1 MAAGVLRMRRLG
13 IRGLHTGD
21 KAMDVQTGRFKILLA
36 EDDPIS
42 QVFLREAIQACGGE
56 PTVCADGS
64 SALAQARAGGWNL
77 LILDH
82 HLPGLDGDAMLAVLR
97 AELAPGGRL
106 PPALATTAEPAST
119 HARLLQAGFAR
130 VLPKPL
136 ALDEL
141 RAALEDFGCRAAPL
155 DDAAAL
161 RACGSP
167 STVERLRRLFAEQEL
182 PRIQHEFEQLGEDR
196 QAFRSTLHRLLA
208 SCGFC
213 GAVELAQASDALLGA
228 LTRGAEPE
236 RTDDALSAF
245 GQALQATRCALHA
258 QAGTST

>member
-1 MAAGVLRMRRLG
+1 
-13 IRGLHTGD
+13 
-21 KAMDVQTGRFKILLA
+21 MDVQTGRFKILLA

-42 QVFLREAIQACGGE
+42 QAFLEDAIRACGGE

-64 SALAQARAGGWNL
+64 AALAQARAGGWNL

-97 AELAPGGRL
+97 AELTPGERL
-106 PPALATTAEPAST
+106 PPAVATTAEPAS
-119 HARLLQAGFAR
+119 ARSRLLRAGFAK
-130 VLPKPL
+130 VLPKPF

-141 RAALEDFGCRAAPL
+141 RAVLEDFGCHAEPL

-161 RACGSP
+161 RVCGSL

-196 QAFRSTLHRLLA
+196 QAFRPTLHRLRA

-213 GAVELAQASDALLGA
+213 GAVELAQASDALLGV
-228 LTRGAEPE
+228 LTRGAAPE
-236 RTDDALSAF
+236 RTDAALSAF
-245 GQALQATRCALHA
+245 GQALQATRTALHA
-258 QAGTST
+258 LAAIST